1 MKIYIASRFI
11 DRNRLRG
18 WAAKIWEMGHEVT
31 ASWLNEVARVPGM
44 SHDEFWR
51 KLAMKDLQEI
61 SSSDLLIRDVHT
73 ISHTGGADTEY
84 GFAMARHQHCMV
96 WLVGPKRNVFHMLAD
111 KHFKTW
117 NECLKELKKYK

>member
-1 MKIYIASRFI
+1 MVKRGSSRAR
-11 DRNRLRG
+11 D
-18 WAAKIWEMGHEVT
+18 VT
-31 ASWLNEVARVPGM
+31 RRVLA
-44 SHDEFWR
+44 E
-51 KLAMKDLQEI
+51 AMKDLQEI